1 MFIPLR
7 DENPSGKVG
16 YVNIGLLLTNVAVF
30 LYQLQLMVTSPRAIK
45 AMELTYSTVPARIS
59 GWVGGQGS
67 FECGCEGAGHQRR
80 TGNRARVWR
89 GQTDSK
95 FDECRHK

>member
-30 LYQLQLMVTSPRAIK
+30 LYQFHLVVTSPRALK

-59 GWVGGQGS
+59 GWV
-67 FECGCEGAGHQRR
+67 AGH
-80 TGNRARVWR
+80 GEIGRASCRERV
-89 GQTDSK
+89 
-95 FDECRHK
+95 